1 MAYVIAFS
9 AHSYAFSLAVY
20 PYETV
25 SNATTAAPTATSK
38 STEKDG
44 DLQLAMV
51 ISSYV
56 SCGLLS
62 LATILWVVF
71 DAVVHCN
78 IPTPMPLIT
87 KVVAPFCL
95 SSSVRALIDPSAGEF
110 DDFAGSAKIVTSYF
124 WIYLIAFMLLLHLI
138 ETCLDI
144 FPVLSCC
151 DSFCEFLT
159 R

>member
-1 MAYVIAFS
+1 MSNVTTETPTTTPGS
-9 AHSYAFSLAVY
+9 MRGRQNNESHLDLAII
-20 PYETV
+20 
-25 SNATTAAPTATSK
+25 
-38 STEKDG
+38 
-44 DLQLAMV
+44 

-138 ETCLDI
+138 EACLDI

-159 R
+159 RKTN